1 MTYLCCPGH
10 QSSPQTI
17 QTDTLDSNSD
27 FPQCCSVCERY
38 WFGRDIIQHMIELHD
53 NIQKVHI
60 FHPECTAT
68 DVNLTRALW
77 DTVSTD
83 VSHANFPC
91 CTDCQPPPFTPPND
105 FPSQMH
111 DNGQWHSNHAWHL
124 CGKHHIKPCEQ
135 TTVSPQLSLCQMCMF
150 MASVLSHLYQWGREN
165 CPRKSRNYCRWNSQ
179 YHQ

>member
-1 MTYLCCPGH
+1 MTFH
-10 QSSPQTI
+10 SAVQ
-17 QTDTLDSNSD
+17 
-27 FPQCCSVCERY
+27 FVK
-38 WFGRDIIQHMIELHD
+38 DIGLEEISFSIWLSCMITY
-53 NIQKVHI
+53 KKFI
-60 FHPECTAT
+60 FSIRTAT

-165 CPRKSRNYCRWNSQ
+165 RPRKSRNYCRWNSQ